1 MKRLWCYFFGHK
13 PVRAKKKAGPYSG
26 WTSCRRCKRLMVP
39 DYYGYRRATWQQED
53 AYGRW
58 VAKQQIVAEIEQVQ
72 VAE

>member
-13 PVRAKKKAGPYSG
+13 PIRARDRKGQGPYGG
-26 WTSCRRCKRLMVP
+26 WTTCKRCRSLMVP
-39 DYYGYRRATWQQED
+39 DYYGYRRATWQQEE

-58 VAKQQIVAEIEQVQ
+58 VAKQRLAAEIQ